1 MTLYIFILNVYTY
14 TYTNIHYYWRPFVTD
29 LGNVDLWL
37 PGLPVRLRRGLA
49 RPHAGGGHGARAA
62 GAAVL
67 LLLVSLELVTFYIL
81 IL

>member
-1 MTLYIFILNVYTY
+1 M
-14 TYTNIHYYWRPFVTD
+14 TD

-67 LLLVSLELVTFYIL
+67 LLLVSLELLTFYIL
-81 IL
+81 IVSKLVFVVVS

>member
-1 MTLYIFILNVYTY
+1 M
-14 TYTNIHYYWRPFVTD
+14 TD

-37 PGLPVRLRRGLA
+37 PGLPVRLRRVLA

-67 LLLVSLELVTFYIL
+67 LLVSLELVTFYISIMSKL
-81 IL
+81 VFVVN

>member
-1 MTLYIFILNVYTY
+1 M
-14 TYTNIHYYWRPFVTD
+14 TD

-67 LLLVSLELVTFYIL
+67 LLVSLELVTFYIL
-81 IL
+81 IMSKLVFVVN